1 MPLRATACRVVSYER
16 TAPNRTANRST
27 MLHPV
32 QDEEWLADR
41 LIKTGAMRDRTAGE
55 RVVAELWPERLGD
68 RQVPQPIRRPLCRC
82 LAPSDECH
90 KRQTR

>member
-1 MPLRATACRVVSYER
+1 
-16 TAPNRTANRST
+16 

-55 RVVAELWPERLGD
+55 RVVAELWPERFRD
-68 RQVPQPIRRPLCRC
+68 RQYPADPPSAVPLPRAER
-82 LAPSDECH
+82 
-90 KRQTR
+90 